1 MSKFYRIRIL
11 EVKKMKNNK
20 LTTIMLIILV
30 TITLFG
36 VILVVLLTQLNKEK
50 PDGPTID
57 EIIESS
63 VDIPEITTNLADGS
77 FVRITLKIQASDKK
91 AGEELSK
98 RDFQV
103 KNIVIQELSEME
115 EKALEGKQGKIT
127 FQDAIKSQVNELMQ
141 EGEVTQV
148 YITSYVL

>member
-1 MSKFYRIRIL
+1 
-11 EVKKMKNNK
+11 
-20 LTTIMLIILV
+20 MLIILV

-36 VILVVLLTQLNKEK
+36 VIVVVLLTQLDKEK
-50 PDGPTID
+50 PDGPSID

-91 AGEELSK
+91 AGEELFK

-103 KNIVIQELSEME
+103 KNIVIQELSEMKE
-115 EKALEGKQGKIT
+115 EALEGKQGKIT

-148 YITSYVL
+148 YITSYVLQ

>member
-1 MSKFYRIRIL
+1 
-11 EVKKMKNNK
+11 
-20 LTTIMLIILV
+20 MLIILV

-36 VILVVLLTQLNKEK
+36 VIVVVLLTQLDKEK

-91 AGEELSK
+91 AGEELFK

-148 YITSYVL
+148 YITSYVLQ

>member
-1 MSKFYRIRIL
+1 
-11 EVKKMKNNK
+11 
-20 LTTIMLIILV
+20 MLIILV

-115 EKALEGKQGKIT
+115 EKALEGKQGKIL

-148 YITSYVL
+148 YITSYVLQ

>member
-1 MSKFYRIRIL
+1 
-11 EVKKMKNNK
+11 MKNNK
-20 LTTIMLIILV
+20 LLTIMLIILV

-36 VILVVLLTQLNKEK
+36 VIVVVLLTQMDKEK

-77 FVRITLKIQASDKK
+77 FVRMTLKIQASDKK
-91 AGEELSK
+91 AGEELFK

-115 EKALEGKQGKIT
+115 ETALEGKQGKIT
-127 FQDAIKSQVNELMQ
+127 FQDAIKSQLNEVMQ

-148 YITSYVL
+148 YITSYVLQ

>member
-1 MSKFYRIRIL
+1 
-11 EVKKMKNNK
+11 MKNNK

-148 YITSYVL
+148 YITSYVLQ

>member
-1 MSKFYRIRIL
+1 
-11 EVKKMKNNK
+11 MKNNK
-20 LTTIMLIILV
+20 LVTIMLIILV

-36 VILVVLLTQLNKEK
+36 VIVVVLLTQLNKEK

-91 AGEELSK
+91 AGEELFK

-148 YITSYVL
+148 YITSYVLQ